1 MVKRMLPLLAL
12 VFLLAAAAG
21 CRTAGPAPVQTA
33 APQLTPA
40 QYYEQGL
47 GYFRQEQWA
56 HAQASF
62 QYAVNLD
69 PNYVEAWYHLAL
81 TYKKQN
87 MDMNAEDAA
96 KRAAVINPRFV
107 PAREFL
113 GMLYFQRQD
122 YVSAKLELEAA
133 RALGSRDP
141 NVFVALGEIY
151 LAEKRCSDAIASFN
165 HALALDPGNL
175 RGREGLDR
183 AKARCGSGPKKSTPP
198 PSPPQPKTEFK
209 GGAKA
214 ISPSDF

>member
-12 VFLLAAAAG
+12 VFLLAVAAG
-21 CRTAGPAPVQTA
+21 CKTAAPTPVQTA

-40 QYYEQGL
+40 QYYQQGI
-47 GYFRQEQWA
+47 GYFQQEQWA

-62 QYAVNLD
+62 QYAVDMD

-81 TYKKQN
+81 TYHKQN
-87 MDMNAEDAA
+87 MLRNAEEAA
-96 KRAAVINPRFV
+96 KRAAVINPRFL

-113 GMLYFQRQD
+113 GMIYFQRPD
-122 YVSAKLELEAA
+122 FLAAKMELEAA

-151 LAEKRCSDAIASFN
+151 LSENRCKDALDALN
-165 HALALDPGNL
+165 HAMALDPGNV
-175 RGREGLDR
+175 RGRDAL
-183 AKARCGSGPKKSTPP
+183 AKAKAKCGGKPPKKSAPAP
-198 PSPPQPKTEFK
+198 QPQPKTQFK